1 MMKTNN
7 EMSATPSYIAP
18 VAKVINAKL
27 EGLIC
32 QSQTGASNEEF
43 EEQNGWS
50 GANGW
55 G

>member
-32 QSQTGASNEEF
+32 QSWDANNGTEKLISDYPDEEL
-43 EEQNGWS
+43 
-50 GANGW
+50 
-55 G
+55 

>member
-32 QSQTGASNEEF
+32 TSPGGAPDAIVEDEEDY
-43 EEQNGWS
+43 
-50 GANGW
+50 
-55 G
+55 